1 VKDIKSIL
9 YINMIS
15 EIGGAEVSL
24 QVLMESLEG
33 TGYRPVVVLGK
44 RGPLLQRL
52 QGMGIKTYIF
62 PFETCH
68 YKNPLPFIRT
78 IVFLRNIVK
87 KHRIKLIH
95 SNMFWDNQYGVVSAK
110 LSRIPHVL
118 HVRGFLNSQYTWKS
132 FYCLGTVVICNSQH
146 TCHQFI
152 HAAGFKKRV
161 EVVYNGVDVNV
172 FKPDG
177 KKRRAIRRNYG
188 FTDNDFVMGMAGS
201 IIEEKGQLQLLKS
214 IHSILNENRNYKVLI
229 AGSNKIGPES
239 DYYERIKGFIRRN
252 KLEDQ
257 VSLLGFVEN
266 TPSFYNALDLFLLPS
281 LREPF
286 GRVLI
291 EAMATKI
298 PVVASRVGGVPEVVE
313 HGKTGYLVD
322 SKEGDSWRKYIN
334 RLADNEA
341 LRNEFGESGRQ
352 RVIEKFTV
360 HHTTSK
366 IVSIYNGLIKC

>member
-1 VKDIKSIL
+1 MDNTKSIL
-9 YINMIS
+9 YLNRIS

-24 QVLMESLEG
+24 QELMGSLEG
-33 TGYRPVVVLGK
+33 TGYWPVVVLGGE
-44 RGPLLQRL
+44 GPLLQRL
-52 QGMGIKTYIF
+52 QGMGIEAYTF

-78 IVFLRNIVK
+78 IIFLKNIIK

-95 SNMFWDNQYGVVSAK
+95 SNMFWDNQYGVISAK

-118 HVRGFLNSQYTWKS
+118 HVRGFVNSQYTWKS

-152 HAAGFKKRV
+152 CATGFKKRV
-161 EVVYNGVDVNV
+161 EVVYNGIDVNL
-172 FKPDG
+172 FKPDRM
-177 KKRRAIRRNYG
+177 KRSATRKNYG

-201 IIEEKGQLQLLKS
+201 IIEEKGQFQLLKS
-214 IHSILNENRNYKVLI
+214 IHSILIENRNYKVLI
-229 AGSNKIGPES
+229 AGNNKIGPES
-239 DYYERIKGFIRRN
+239 DYYERIKAFIANN

-257 VSLLGFVEN
+257 VLLLDFVEDM
-266 TPSFYNALDLFLLPS
+266 PSFYNALDVFLLPS
-281 LREPF
+281 FKEPF

-298 PVVASRVGGVPEVVE
+298 PIVASNVDGVPEVVG

-322 SKEGDSWRKYIN
+322 SKDGEGWRQHIK
-334 RLADNEA
+334 RLVDNEG
-341 LRNEFGESGRQ
+341 LRKELGEVGRQ
-352 RVIEKFTV
+352 RVIDNFTLDHV
-360 HHTTSK
+360 TSR
-366 IVSIYNGLIKC
+366 IVSIYNSLIK